1 MSYYVQVQDGQVIG
15 VPQPMSDNS
24 SVSPN
29 SHWGIDQLTSCGY
42 VIVNPIPPVNYTVDL
57 TTPTINSDGS
67 VTYTFTPMTQQQL
80 LDQAIQ
86 NFSWSTLM
94 GTLFTTFGVVRAE
107 QLGNVTIILKELV
120 DYPNWPGVAQLLS
133 VDTTLTSDEK
143 IIVQNA
149 FLDQGIDLTQ
159 IVIPT

>member
-107 QLGNVTIILKELV
+107 QLGADGSHEAIEAL
-120 DYPNWPGVAQLLS
+120 
-133 VDTTLTSDEK
+133 TLASTSSNEASSSS
-143 IIVQNA
+143 ICRSRRLPHWV
-149 FLDQGIDLTQ
+149 
-159 IVIPT
+159 VPSRCCCR